1 MPERRA
7 TSRSS
12 ESKNFRSSTVRLL
25 VADGNRMNCQLLI
38 TALQRY
44 RRIQI
49 VARATNSEQILSGAR
64 TNRPSVALIS
74 ASLQDGSLSGFGA
87 VRELRA
93 QSTEIRTILLLDSAE
108 PGLVIDAFRAGAKG
122 IFCREDSL
130 NSLCRCIEAVHAGQI
145 WANSVQLESVLDAFA
160 RVAPPRLVEG
170 SGKVPLSK
178 REQQVAQLVSEGL
191 SNREIAQQLK
201 LSEHT
206 IKNYLFHIFEKLGM
220 SSRVE
225 LVLFA
230 RTLEDNSAGVLAPA
244 SENPGE

>member
-1 MPERRA
+1 
-7 TSRSS
+7 
-12 ESKNFRSSTVRLL
+12 
-25 VADGNRMNCQLLI
+25 MNCQLLI

-64 TNRPSVALIS
+64 SNRPTVALIS
-74 ASLQDGSLSGFGA
+74 ASLQDGSLSGFAA

-160 RVAPPRLVEG
+160 RVAPPRLVEA

-230 RTLEDNSAGVLAPA
+230 RTLEDSPAGVLAPG
-244 SENPGE
+244 SENSGE

>member
-1 MPERRA
+1 MAERRA
-7 TSRSS
+7 TTRSS

-64 TNRPSVALIS
+64 ANRPSVALIS
-74 ASLQDGSLSGFGA
+74 ASLQDGSLSGFAA

-160 RVAPPRLVEG
+160 RVAPPRLVEA

-244 SENPGE
+244 AENPGE

>member
-7 TSRSS
+7 TTRSS

-64 TNRPSVALIS
+64 ANRPSVALIS
-74 ASLQDGSLSGFGA
+74 ASLQDGSLSGFAA

-160 RVAPPRLVEG
+160 RVAPPRLVEA

-244 SENPGE
+244 AENPGE

>member
-1 MPERRA
+1 
-7 TSRSS
+7 
-12 ESKNFRSSTVRLL
+12 
-25 VADGNRMNCQLLI
+25 MNCQLLI

-64 TNRPSVALIS
+64 ANRPSVALIS
-74 ASLQDGSLSGFGA
+74 ASLQDGSLSGFAA

-160 RVAPPRLVEG
+160 RVAPPRLVEA

-206 IKNYLFHIFEKLGM
+206 IKNYLFHIFEKLG
-220 SSRVE
+220 
-225 LVLFA
+225 
-230 RTLEDNSAGVLAPA
+230 
-244 SENPGE
+244 